1 MPYDIQSFQE
11 GFQWGLLFSL
21 GAGMVGFGLYHIMSL
36 FKKLS
41 GG

>member
-11 GFQWGLLFSL
+11 GFQWGLLFCL
-21 GAGMVGFGLYHIMSL
+21 GAGMVGYTLYTLMKF
-36 FKKLS
+36 FKNLS